1 MAKFSFFSSTKKKN
15 NTETD
20 KEVTTKNSIERLNE
34 SIDKI
39 SDIEDGYLKK
49 KSKNFV
55 PDNSKDATYK
65 KEDNKETRDY
75 EKDHVYDTEDSN
87 KFHFIKS
94 DKYFSILIYA
104 LAFVLCSILIFKLIG
119 NLAITFKVI
128 SQLFK
133 LIGPFITG
141 GFIALV
147 LYPLVKTL
155 YNKVFT
161 ETFHIKSAKLKKVL
175 AIIIAYLIAIGF
187 VVILLGFV
195 IPQIY
200 LSLQEIIDKLP
211 IWYDNAYNYIIT
223 FENNHSYWTFVDF
236 KEVNDYIQSLYP
248 RILDYLSNIV
258 TNMVPYIF
266 NTSMLIVKGLVNFI
280 IAIIVSV
287 YMISD
292 HRNLFYQSKRVL
304 YGILPKKSADSVRVI
319 VRNSVSIFLD
329 FIFGKALDSLIIGI
343 LCFII
348 MTIFRMPYSVLI
360 SVIVGVT
367 NMIPYFGPYIGGVIG
382 GLFII
387 ITNIFLVIPYAIM
400 ILVIQQLDGLVI
412 GPKIIGDS
420 IGLKP
425 LWVIFGITVGGS
437 LWGVAGMFLGVPI
450 VAVLGYIIDLIVQHF
465 LNKKDVNVKPYDSFD
480 EI

>member
-1 MAKFSFFSSTKKKN
+1 M
-15 NTETD
+15 
-20 KEVTTKNSIERLNE
+20 
-34 SIDKI
+34 
-39 SDIEDGYLKK
+39 
-49 KSKNFV
+49 
-55 PDNSKDATYK
+55 
-65 KEDNKETRDY
+65 
-75 EKDHVYDTEDSN
+75 
-87 KFHFIKS
+87 
-94 DKYFSILIYA
+94 
-104 LAFVLCSILIFKLIG
+104 IFKLIG

-200 LSLQEIIDKLP
+200 LSLQELIDKLP

-236 KEVNDYIQSLYP
+236 KDVNDYIQSLYP

>member
-39 SDIEDGYLKK
+39 SDIEDGYSKK

-75 EKDHVYDTEDSN
+75 EKDHVYDTKDSN